1 MKGIPMLDTD
11 AVYAAVEKVT
21 REVCAYSNV
30 AAAVVP
36 PENHTASAACLRAN
50 GLDLV
55 SMAY

>member
-1 MKGIPMLDTD
+1 MNTD
-11 AVYAAVEKVT
+11 AFHAAAEEVM

-50 GLDLV
+50 GLDLEV
-55 SMAY
+55 

>member
-50 GLDLV
+50 GLDLEV
-55 SMAY
+55 